1 MFLNVKLLTVQKYCP
16 VYLSVYLFV
25 CSLLSHIFDRAF
37 LFLGSGDSSKN
48 VEGQPLSDEV
58 SQLLKDIEEFRAF
71 MTDEYAEE
79 IANNLQGDCITH

>member
-1 MFLNVKLLTVQKYCP
+1 MSTNIYKYKIP
-16 VYLSVYLFV
+16 RFDFV
-25 CSLLSHIFDRAF
+25 C
-37 LFLGSGDSSKN
+37 LF
-48 VEGQPLSDEV
+48 EGQPLSDEV